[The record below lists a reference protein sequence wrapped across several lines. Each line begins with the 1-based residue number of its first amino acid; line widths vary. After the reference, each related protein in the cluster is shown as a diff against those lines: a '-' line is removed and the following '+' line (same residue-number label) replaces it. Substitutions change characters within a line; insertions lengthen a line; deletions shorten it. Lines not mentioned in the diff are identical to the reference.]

1 MNLGFY
7 LRKMMKKIE
16 NTQAF
21 RVRGS
26 LKIDTNK
33 TRTEMV
39 MATDAV
45 TAEEQFHKDFP
56 EYNVINIMSLDEM
69 ESSAAKLREFRDR
82 MDSIKK
88 QAANKK

>member
-1 MNLGFY
+1 
-7 LRKMMKKIE
+7 MMTKNE

-39 MATDAV
+39 MATNAAM
-45 TAEEQFHKDFP
+45 AEEQFHRDFP
-56 EYNVINIMSLDEM
+56 DYNVINIMSLDEM
-69 ESSAAKLREFRDR
+69 ENSAAKLREFRDR
-82 MDSIKK
+82 MEAKKK
-88 QAANKK
+88 QPVKKK